1 MPRQPTQ
8 LNVCIWHSWDRVG
21 VLLVDREEETEAN
34 IMSGIENGI
43 WFVFS
48 NRSLVS
54 ISLKENSEQLTN
66 WP

>member
-1 MPRQPTQ
+1 M
-8 LNVCIWHSWDRVG
+8 
-21 VLLVDREEETEAN
+21 LLVDREEETEAN

-54 ISLKENSEQLTN
+54 ISLKENCEQLTN

>member
-1 MPRQPTQ
+1 M
-8 LNVCIWHSWDRVG
+8 
-21 VLLVDREEETEAN
+21 LLVDREEEIEAN
-34 IMSGIENGI
+34 IMSGIENEI